1 VPRAMRGPPRRQR
14 GGRFDIKTSAPLC
27 FDAMRTTLILDDDVA
42 AILERLRKSRNA
54 SLKDLVNEALRRG
67 LKDMSGRTKQREH
80 VQTRSVALGRLRIAG
95 LDNIGE
101 VLAIAEGEAY
111 K

>member
-1 VPRAMRGPPRRQR
+1 M
-14 GGRFDIKTSAPLC
+14 
-27 FDAMRTTLILDDDVA
+27 
-42 AILERLRKSRNA
+42 LERLRKTRDA

-67 LKDMSGRTKQREH
+67 LRDM
-80 VQTRSVALGRLRIAG
+80 RSVALGRLRIAG

-101 VLAIAEGEAY
+101 ALALAAGEAY